1 MPAVTSIYTIP
12 ALRIA
17 HKSCITPLCTFAGW
31 KTMKFIGKLLVY
43 LLVALLIVIL
53 ALYILLQTRWGA
65 AQVSSWVTVNTD
77 YELSFDKM
85 NHRFSSPSHLIL
97 ENVTFGRDGKPAT
110 LVAKKV
116 DIGLSSR
123 QVTDPLHMDTITL
136 FDGTLNLSPQTA
148 PLPLQADRLQ
158 LSNMAFNSPNTE
170 WDLSAQKVTG
180 GVSPWQPEAGNVLG
194 KNAQIQMSAGSL
206 TLNGVPATNVLIEG
220 QLNGKE
226 VVLNTIGADMA
237 RGSLTG
243 SALRN
248 ADGSWVIDTLRLNEI
263 RLQSDKTLM
272 AFFAP
277 LGTIP
282 SLQIGR
288 LDVTDARLQGPDW
301 AVTDLDLSLR
311 NLTISKGDWQSQ
323 DGRLS
328 MNASEF
334 IYGSLHLF
342 DPILNAEF
350 SPQGMAL
357 RQFTSRWEGG
367 MVRTSGNWLRDGK
380 ALVLDDVAIAGL
392 EYTLPQ
398 NWKALWMEP
407 LPEWLNSVTLQKFGL
422 SRNLVID
429 IDPAFPWQITSL
441 DGYGAN
447 LQLVKDHQ
455 WGVWSGSAT
464 LNGAAATF
472 NRVDVRRPSL
482 ALNAN
487 AATVNIT
494 DLSAFTE
501 KGILEATATV
511 SQLPQRQTT
520 VSLNGRGVPLNVL
533 QQWGWPALPVTG
545 DGNIQLTASGS
556 VQANA
561 PLKPTVN
568 GKLSAVNMDK
578 QQVEQT
584 MTGGVVSTVAPVQ

>member
-1 MPAVTSIYTIP
+1 
-12 ALRIA
+12 
-17 HKSCITPLCTFAGW
+17 
-31 KTMKFIGKLLVY
+31 MKFIGKLLIY
-43 LLVALLIVIL
+43 LLVALLIVLL
-53 ALYILLQTRWGA
+53 AFYILLQTRWGA
-65 AQVSSWVTVNTD
+65 SQVSSWVTVNTD

-85 NHRFSSPSHLIL
+85 NHRFSSPSHIIL

-123 QVTDPLHMDTITL
+123 QITDPLHMDTITL

-148 PLPLQADRLQ
+148 PLPFQADRLQ
-158 LSNMAFNSPNTE
+158 LNDMAFNSPNTE

-194 KNAQIQMSAGSL
+194 NNAQIQMSAGSL

-220 QLNGKE
+220 QLNGRE
-226 VVLNTIGADMA
+226 VVLKTVGADMA

-248 ADGSWVIDTLRLNEI
+248 ADGSWIIDTMRLNEI

-277 LGTIP
+277 LASIP

-311 NLTISKGDWQSQ
+311 NLTLSKGDWQSQ
-323 DGRLS
+323 EGRLS

-398 NWKALWMEP
+398 NWKTLWMEP

-447 LQLVKDHQ
+447 LQLVKDRQ
-455 WGVWSGSAT
+455 WGIWGGSAT

-533 QQWGWPALPVTG
+533 QQWGWPALPITG

-556 VQANA
+556 VQASA

-568 GKLSAVNMDK
+568 GKLNAVNMDK
-578 QQVEQT
+578 QQVQQT
-584 MTGGVVSTVAPVQ
+584 MTGGVVSTAPSPQPSP

>member
-1 MPAVTSIYTIP
+1 
-12 ALRIA
+12 
-17 HKSCITPLCTFAGW
+17 
-31 KTMKFIGKLLVY
+31 MKFIGMLLVY
-43 LLVALLIVIL
+43 LLIALLIVVL

-65 AQVSSWVTVNTD
+65 AQVSSWITVNTD

-148 PLPLQADRLQ
+148 PLPFQADRLQ
-158 LSNMAFNSPNTE
+158 LNNMAFNSPNTE

-194 KNAQIQMSAGSL
+194 KNAKIQMSAGSL
-206 TLNGVPATNVLIEG
+206 ILNGVPATNVLIDG

-248 ADGSWVIDTLRLNEI
+248 ADGSWIIDTMRLNEI
-263 RLQSDKTLM
+263 RLQSDKTLK

-277 LGTIP
+277 LATIP

-288 LDVTDARLQGPDW
+288 LEVTDARLQGPDW

-311 NLTISKGDWQSQ
+311 NLTLSKGDWRSQ
-323 DGRLS
+323 EGRLS

-392 EYTLPQ
+392 EYTLPE
-398 NWKALWMEP
+398 NWKTLWMEP

-447 LQLVKDHQ
+447 LQLVKDRQ
-455 WGVWSGSAT
+455 WGVWGGSAT

-533 QQWGWPALPVTG
+533 QQWGWPALPITG
-545 DGNIQLTASGS
+545 DGNIQMTASGS

-578 QQVEQT
+578 QQVQQT
-584 MTGGVVSTVAPVQ
+584 MTGGVVSTPPSPQPSP

>member
-1 MPAVTSIYTIP
+1 
-12 ALRIA
+12 
-17 HKSCITPLCTFAGW
+17 
-31 KTMKFIGKLLVY
+31 MKFIGKVLVY
-43 LLVALLIVIL
+43 LLVALLIVVL

-65 AQVSSWVTVNTD
+65 SQASNWITVNTD
-77 YELSFDKM
+77 YELNFDLM
-85 NHRFSSPSHLIL
+85 DHRFSSPSHIIL

-110 LVAKKV
+110 LVARKV

-148 PLPLQADRLQ
+148 PLPFQADRLQ
-158 LSNMAFNSPNTE
+158 LNNMAFNSPNTE

-194 KNAQIQMSAGSL
+194 KNAQIQVSAGSL
-206 TLNGVPATNVLIEG
+206 TLNGVPATNVLIQG

-248 ADGSWVIDTLRLNEI
+248 ADGSWIIDTMRLNEI
-263 RLQSDKTLM
+263 RLQSDKSLVD
-272 AFFAP
+272 FFAP
-277 LGTIP
+277 LTTI

-288 LDVTDARLQGPDW
+288 LEVTDARLQGPDW

-311 NLTISKGDWQSQ
+311 NLTLSKGDWQSQ
-323 DGRLS
+323 EGRLS

-342 DPILNAEF
+342 DPIMNAEF
-350 SPQGMAL
+350 SPQGVAL

-367 MVRTSGNWLRDGK
+367 MVRASGNWLREGN

-398 NWKALWMEP
+398 NWKTLWMEP
-407 LPEWLNSVTLQKFGL
+407 LPEWLNSLTLKKFGL

-447 LQLVKDHQ
+447 LQLAKDRQ
-455 WGVWSGSAT
+455 WGVWGGSAT

-487 AATVNIT
+487 ASTVNIT

-511 SQLPQRQTT
+511 SQLPPRQTT
-520 VSLNGRGVPLNVL
+520 ISLNGRGVPLNVL
-533 QQWGWPALPVTG
+533 QAWGWPALPIGG

-568 GKLSAVNMDK
+568 GKLNAVNMDK
-578 QQVEQT
+578 QQVQQT
-584 MTGGVVSTVAPVQ
+584 MTGGEVSTLSSPQPSP

>member
-1 MPAVTSIYTIP
+1 
-12 ALRIA
+12 
-17 HKSCITPLCTFAGW
+17 
-31 KTMKFIGKLLVY
+31 MKFIGKLLIY
-43 LLVALLIVIL
+43 LLVALLIVLL
-53 ALYILLQTRWGA
+53 AFYILLQTRWGA
-65 AQVSSWVTVNTD
+65 SQVSSWVTVNTD

-85 NHRFSSPSHLIL
+85 NHRFSSPSHIIL

-123 QVTDPLHMDTITL
+123 QITDPLHMDTITL

-148 PLPLQADRLQ
+148 PLPFQADRLQ
-158 LSNMAFNSPNTE
+158 LNNMAFNSPNTE

-194 KNAQIQMSAGSL
+194 NNAQIQMSAGSL
-206 TLNGVPATNVLIEG
+206 TLNGVLATNVLIEG

-226 VVLNTIGADMA
+226 VVLKTIGADMA

-248 ADGSWVIDTLRLNEI
+248 ADGSWIIDTMRLNEI

-277 LGTIP
+277 LASIP

-311 NLTISKGDWQSQ
+311 NLTLSQGDWQSQ
-323 DGRLS
+323 EGRLS

-398 NWKALWMEP
+398 NWKTLWMEP

-429 IDPAFPWQITSL
+429 IDPTFPWQITSL

-447 LQLVKDHQ
+447 LQLVKDRQ
-455 WGVWSGSAT
+455 WGIWGGSAT

-533 QQWGWPALPVTG
+533 QQWGWPALPITG

-556 VQANA
+556 VQASA

-568 GKLSAVNMDK
+568 GKLNAVNMDK
-578 QQVEQT
+578 QQVQQT
-584 MTGGVVSTVAPVQ
+584 MTGGVVSTAPSPQPSP

>member
-1 MPAVTSIYTIP
+1 
-12 ALRIA
+12 
-17 HKSCITPLCTFAGW
+17 
-31 KTMKFIGKLLVY
+31 MKFIGKLLIWI
-43 LLVALLIVIL
+43 LVAVLIVIL
-53 ALYILLQTRWGA
+53 ALYILVQTRWGA

-77 YELSFDKM
+77 YELNFDLM
-85 NHRFSSPSHLIL
+85 DHRFSSPSHIIL

-110 LVAKKV
+110 LVAKTV

-136 FDGTLNLSPQTA
+136 RDGTLNLSPQTA
-148 PLPLQADRLQ
+148 PLPFQADRLQ
-158 LSNMAFNSPNTE
+158 LNNMAFNSPNTE

-194 KNAQIQMSAGSL
+194 KKAHIQMSAGSL
-206 TLNGVPATNVLIEG
+206 TLNGVPASNVLIQG
-220 QLNGKE
+220 DLNGKE
-226 VVLNTIGADMA
+226 VVLSTIGADMA

-243 SALRN
+243 TARRN
-248 ADGSWVIDTLRLNEI
+248 ADGGWVIDTLRLNDI
-263 RLQSDKTLM
+263 RLQSDKSLLDL
-272 AFFAP
+272 FAP
-277 LGTIP
+277 ITTLP
-282 SLQIGR
+282 SLQVGR

-311 NLTISKGDWQSQ
+311 NLTLSKGDWQTQ
-323 DGRLS
+323 EGRLS

-350 SPQGMAL
+350 APQGIAL

-367 MVRTSGNWLRDGK
+367 MVRTSGNWLRNGK
-380 ALVLDDVAIAGL
+380 ALVLDDVAVAGL

-398 NWKALWMEP
+398 NWKTLWMDP
-407 LPEWLNSVTLQKFGL
+407 LPEWLNAVTLKKFGL

-429 IDPAFPWQITSL
+429 IDPTFPWQITSL

-447 LQLVKDHQ
+447 LRLAKDRQ
-455 WGVWSGSAT
+455 WGIWGGNAT

-482 ALNAN
+482 AL
-487 AATVNIT
+487 AADASAVNIT
-494 DLSAFTE
+494 ELSAFTE
-501 KGILEATATV
+501 KGILEATAAV
-511 SQLPQRQTT
+511 SQLPPRQTT
-520 VSLNGRGVPLNVL
+520 VSLNGRGVPFKIL
-533 QQWGWPALPVTG
+533 QQWGWPELPITG
-545 DGNIQLTASGS
+545 DGNVQLIASGS
-556 VQANA
+556 IQAKA

-568 GKLSAVNMDK
+568 GKLNAVNMDK
-578 QQVEQT
+578 QKVEQT
-584 MTGGVVSTVAPVQ
+584 MTAGQVSTTSQPTVAPSPQPSP

>member
-1 MPAVTSIYTIP
+1 
-12 ALRIA
+12 
-17 HKSCITPLCTFAGW
+17 
-31 KTMKFIGKLLVY
+31 MKFIGKLLVY
-43 LLVALLIVIL
+43 LLVALLIVVL

-65 AQVSSWVTVNTD
+65 SQVSSWVTVNTD
-77 YELSFDKM
+77 YELNFDLM
-85 NHRFSSPSHLIL
+85 DHRFSSPSHIIL

-123 QVTDPLHMDTITL
+123 QFTDPLHMDTITL
-136 FDGTLNLSPQTA
+136 SDGTLNLSPQTA
-148 PLPLQADRLQ
+148 PLPFQADRLQ
-158 LSNMAFNSPNTE
+158 LDNMAFNSPNTE

-194 KNAQIQMSAGSL
+194 QNAQIQMSAGSL
-206 TLNGVPATNVLIEG
+206 TLNGVPASNVLIQG
-220 QLNGKE
+220 QINGKE

-248 ADGSWVIDTLRLNEI
+248 ADGSWIIDTLRLNET
-263 RLQSDKTLM
+263 RLQSDKSLMDFFTPITTL
-272 AFFAP
+272 
-277 LGTIP
+277 P

-288 LDVTDARLQGPDW
+288 LEVTDASLQGPDW

-311 NLTISKGDWQSQ
+311 NMTLSKGDWQSQ
-323 DGRLS
+323 EGRLS

-334 IYGSLHLF
+334 IYGSVHLF

-350 SPQGMAL
+350 SPQGVAL

-380 ALVLDDVAIAGL
+380 ALELDDAAIAGL

-398 NWKALWMEP
+398 NWKTLWMDP
-407 LPEWLNSVTLQKFGL
+407 LPEWLNSVTLKKFGL

-447 LQLVKDHQ
+447 LQVVKDRQ
-455 WGVWSGSAT
+455 WGVWGGSAT

-482 ALNAN
+482 SLNAN
-487 AATVNIT
+487 ASTVNIT
-494 DLSAFTE
+494 ELSAFTE

-520 VSLNGRGVPLNVL
+520 VSLNGRGVPLNIIN
-533 QQWGWPALPVTG
+533 QWGWPALPVTG

-568 GKLSAVNMDK
+568 GKLNAVNMDK
-578 QQVEQT
+578 QQVQQV
-584 MTGGVVSTVAPVQ
+584 MTGGVVTTVPAAPPSPQPSP

>member
-1 MPAVTSIYTIP
+1 
-12 ALRIA
+12 
-17 HKSCITPLCTFAGW
+17 
-31 KTMKFIGKLLVY
+31 MKFIGKLLVY
-43 LLVALLIVIL
+43 LLVALLIVML
-53 ALYILLQTRWGA
+53 VLYILLQTRWGA

-123 QVTDPLHMDTITL
+123 QITDPLHVDTIAL

-148 PLPLQADRLQ
+148 PLPFQADRLQ
-158 LSNMAFNSPNTE
+158 LNNMAFNSPNTE

-194 KNAQIQMSAGSL
+194 NHAQIQMSAGSL

-248 ADGSWVIDTLRLNEI
+248 ADGSWIIDTMRLNEI
-263 RLQSDKTLM
+263 RLQSDKTLT

-277 LGTIP
+277 LATIP

-288 LDVTDARLQGPDW
+288 LDVTDVRLQGPDW

-311 NLTISKGDWQSQ
+311 NLTLSKGDWQSQ
-323 DGRLS
+323 EGRLS

-398 NWKALWMEP
+398 NWRTLWMAP

-447 LQLVKDHQ
+447 LQLVKDRQ
-455 WGVWSGSAT
+455 WGVWGGSAT

-511 SQLPQRQTT
+511 SQLPQRQTA

-533 QQWGWPALPVTG
+533 QQWGWPALPIAG

-556 VQANA
+556 VQASA

-584 MTGGVVSTVAPVQ
+584 MTGGEVSTPVQ

>member
-1 MPAVTSIYTIP
+1 
-12 ALRIA
+12 
-17 HKSCITPLCTFAGW
+17 
-31 KTMKFIGKLLVY
+31 MKFIGKLLVY

-65 AQVSSWVTVNTD
+65 TQVSSWVTVNTD

-123 QVTDPLHMDTITL
+123 QITDPLHMDTITL

-148 PLPLQADRLQ
+148 PLPFQADRLQ
-158 LSNMAFNSPNTE
+158 LNNMAFNSPNTE

-194 KNAQIQMSAGSL
+194 NHAQIQMSAGSL

-248 ADGSWVIDTLRLNEI
+248 ADGSWIIDTMRLNEI
-263 RLQSDKTLM
+263 RLQSDKTLT

-277 LGTIP
+277 LATIP

-311 NLTISKGDWQSQ
+311 NLTLSKGDWQSQ
-323 DGRLS
+323 EGRLS

-398 NWKALWMEP
+398 NWKTLWMAP

-447 LQLVKDHQ
+447 LQLVKDRQ
-455 WGVWSGSAT
+455 WGVWGGSAT

-511 SQLPQRQTT
+511 SQLPQRQTA

-533 QQWGWPALPVTG
+533 PQWGWPALPITG

-584 MTGGVVSTVAPVQ
+584 MTGGVVSAVAPAQ